1 MTDFAVVIAAYQA
14 EQTIAEAVES
24 ALGQTRPPREVIV
37 CDDGSTD
44 GTPGE
49 LARFGDR
56 IIVLRQANG
65 GEAAAR
71 NAAIRVA
78 GAEWIAVLDADD
90 VFLPTR
96 LEALDALAR
105 GRPELDI
112 LTTDAVLEV
121 DGTPVRR
128 CYDET
133 WTFETGDQRAA
144 ILERN
149 FVFGLV
155 AVRRELILAAGG
167 YDESIRYATD
177 WDCWIRLVLAGARVG
192 LVPEPLA
199 RYRLRSTSLSAQRSL
214 LLEGKAL
221 VLERAAANP
230 ALTAAERALV
240 ERRAAAFRRDGLVA
254 GAHEALAAGDPG
266 ARTRARTVAR
276 TAGLGAGTRLQA
288 AVAAAAPRL
297 SGALLRRRLR
307 RAGRRGPAGL
317 TLPF

>member
-1 MTDFAVVIAAYQA
+1 MTDFSVVIAAYQA
-14 EQTIAEAVES
+14 EETIAEAVES
-24 ALGQTRPPREVIV
+24 ALAQTHGPREVIV

-56 IIVLRQANG
+56 IVVIRQANA

-71 NAAIRVA
+71 NAAIRAA
-78 GAEWIAVLDADD
+78 GSEWIAVLDADD
-90 VFLPTR
+90 VFLPRR
-96 LEALDALAR
+96 LEALAQLAHEQ
-105 GRPELDI
+105 PDLDI

-121 DGTPVRR
+121 DGRAVRR

-133 WTFETGDQRAA
+133 WTFETTDQRSA

-155 AVRRELILAAGG
+155 AVRRQVILEAGG

-177 WDCWIRLVLAGARVG
+177 WDCWIRLVLAGARIG

-199 RYRLRSTSLSAQRSL
+199 RYRLRSTSLSAQRSRL
-214 LLEGKAL
+214 LAGKAL

-230 ALTAAERALV
+230 ALGAAERPIV
-240 ERRAAAFRRDGLVA
+240 ERRAAAFRREALVA
-254 GAHEALAAGDPG
+254 DAHEALAAGDPE
-266 ARTRARTVAR
+266 ARVRAITVAR
-276 TAGLGAGTRLQA
+276 TAGLGAATRLQA
-288 AVAAAAPRL
+288 AVAAALPRL
-297 SGALLRRRLR
+297 CGAVLRRRRR

-317 TLPF
+317 TLP